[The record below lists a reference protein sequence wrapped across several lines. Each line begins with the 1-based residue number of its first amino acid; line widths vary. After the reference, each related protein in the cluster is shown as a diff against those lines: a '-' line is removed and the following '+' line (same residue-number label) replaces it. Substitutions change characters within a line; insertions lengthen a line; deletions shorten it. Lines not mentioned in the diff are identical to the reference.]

1 MNPKKVENLIY
12 EYHWRRREVGRLENI
27 LYGSPVP
34 MRSWGVAQYG
44 IEAAMPKG
52 SSRRSLSVFEIE
64 SMDLREQRLFDR
76 LESFRDKVYAVE
88 MIAGKIIEEQQLII
102 IDCMMEGMS
111 YRAIAAHL
119 GVSREKVRI
128 SKNKMLSHICQNCHF
143 LQDFS
148 NGKKCV

>member
-1 MNPKKVENLIY
+1 MNAKQVENLIY
-12 EYHWRRREVGRLENI
+12 EYHWRRREVDRLENI
-27 LYGSPVP
+27 LFGSSIP
-34 MRSWGVAQYG
+34 MKSWGVAQYG

-52 SSRRSLSVFEIE
+52 SSGRSLLEIE
-64 SMDLREQRLFDR
+64 SMDLREQRLFNR

-88 MIAGKIIEEQQLII
+88 MIAGKVNEEQQLII

-128 SKNKMLSHICQNCHF
+128 EKNKMLSQICQNCHF
-143 LQDFS
+143 LQDYL